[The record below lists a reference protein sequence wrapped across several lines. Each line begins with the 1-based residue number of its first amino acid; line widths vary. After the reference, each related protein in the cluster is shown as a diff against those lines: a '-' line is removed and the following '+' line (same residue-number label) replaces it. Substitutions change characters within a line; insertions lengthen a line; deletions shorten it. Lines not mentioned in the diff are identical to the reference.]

1 MNSFFSRISGVWQII
16 RRSSVALFGIHALSG
31 QFSPLPAQQLNGGR
45 GPVFVRS
52 AWNLEPGYLTLNA
65 QTRFYGKVAEIP
77 GPTPTST
84 VPTAIWDVQGG
95 FSLNYGISRHFE
107 GSIAP
112 MIYQDANRGKDFK
125 EFNLPDDLYL
135 RMKIGGFGQR
145 GGAMSYG
152 VELGARVPTGDVH
165 NVPFQPYSAGKF
177 SFGVTGLVSY
187 ARDPLYPEDALN
199 VHFNLGYWNHNDV
212 GEQLTAVPLAKD
224 STLVTAMTQE
234 FMYGL
239 AMVLPSE
246 RFNFRLEFYGNGFI
260 SAPPKTAYSREPV
273 AYFSPGVSYK
283 AYRWMS
289 LDFNTDIRLTGNK
302 DETTYPRGFRPISIS
317 GLPNY
322 PAWRATLGVKLT
334 LLPTSLYSASER
346 DLLMRKAESRRELFE
361 QIIKEQRETESAEAE
376 LERIKD
382 ERRKAER
389 ELDRLR
395 RILEGEARRQQEE
408 SGNGDSTQPPQ

>member
-1 MNSFFSRISGVWQII
+1 MNTLFSRITVSLPSIFRNGL
-16 RRSSVALFGIHALSG
+16 ALLVLGGLLGAASPAL
-31 QFSPLPAQQLNGGR
+31 AQLHGGR
-45 GPVFVRS
+45 GPTMVRS
-52 AWNLEPGYLTLNA
+52 AWNLEPGYLTLA
-65 QTRFYGKVAEIP
+65 AHARFFGKVADVPSAIP
-77 GPTPTST
+77 GNT

-95 FSLNYGISRHFE
+95 FALNYGISRHFE

-112 MIYQDANRGKDFK
+112 MLYQDTNRGRDFK
-125 EFNLPDDLYL
+125 EFNVPDDLFL
-135 RMKIGGFGQR
+135 RMKIASFGQR

-152 VELGARVPTGDVH
+152 VELGARIPTGKVH

-177 SFGVTGLVSY
+177 SFGAIGLASY
-187 ARDPLYPEDALN
+187 ARDPLYPEDALSM
-199 VHFNLGYWNHNDV
+199 HFNLGYWNHNDV
-212 GEQLTAVPLAKD
+212 GEQLTSIMLPKD
-224 STLVTAMTQE
+224 SSLVTSMTQE

-239 AMVLPSE
+239 AMILPSE
-246 RFNFRLEFYGNGFI
+246 RFNFRFEVFGNGYI
-260 SAPPKTAYSREPV
+260 NAPPPSAYSREPV

-289 LDFNTDIRLTGNK
+289 LDFNTDIRLSGND
-302 DETTYPRGFRPISIS
+302 DETVYRGLNNLSGF

-322 PAWRATLGVKLT
+322 PAWRATVGVKLT
-334 LLPTSLYSASER
+334 LLPTSLYSTSER
-346 DLLMRKAESRRELFE
+346 DLFMRKAESRRELFE

-408 SGNGDSTQPPQ
+408 SGNGENGNNQPPQ